1 MNREI
6 SRQLIHAFAGTI
18 IIASVALLGREL
30 SLLLAALIFFIGLM
44 LSMLVRVGVKADML
58 ESLLKKVQRDYE
70 KHFTGFGAL
79 MFFLGMVLL
88 LFFFQ
93 RMEVIIGALVVSV
106 YGDAASTLV
115 GKAVGKHKIVGN
127 YTLEGTLGGIIF
139 SFALLS
145 FLFPLHIALI
155 VSVAG
160 MLAELLPIDDNLS
173 IPIVAGTVLSL
184 LL

>member
-70 KHFTGFGAL
+70 KHFPGFGAL

-93 RMEVIIGALVVSV
+93 MHRLSCDDHLMMSHLKRKERLILI
-106 YGDAASTLV
+106 
-115 GKAVGKHKIVGN
+115 
-127 YTLEGTLGGIIF
+127 
-139 SFALLS
+139 LL
-145 FLFPLHIALI
+145 
-155 VSVAG
+155 
-160 MLAELLPIDDNLS
+160 
-173 IPIVAGTVLSL
+173 
-184 LL
+184 